1 MQKFVGLIKRR
12 ADYTPEA
19 FREYYETRHVP
30 LAKELI
36 DEYFADYRRNYP
48 TFVAALES
56 DGPETAP
63 ADAYDCVTEI
73 WFEDGVFERMQAM
86 LAANPDRAKR
96 IEEDEARFMDRM
108 QVRLMICNEVRGF
121 A

>member
-12 ADYTPEA
+12 ADFSPEA

-30 LAKELI
+30 LAKELLGK
-36 DEYFADYRRNYP
+36 YFADYRRNYP
-48 TFVAALES
+48 TFAAALES
-56 DGPETAP
+56 NDPTATP

-73 WFEDGVFERMQAM
+73 WFDEGAFDRMQAI
-86 LAANPDRAKR
+86 LTANPDRVKR
-96 IEEDEARFMDRM
+96 IEEDEAKVMDRT